1 MIATSLLLRGDAPAG
16 RNPRVGR
23 GCESGLLD
31 RANES
36 VLQVESGI
44 SKMRDQEVW
53 LDNFESY
60 IPKKA
65 AAGTPSRGEHRHVMF
80 CIREINHVLVVFDF
94 SPG

>member
-1 MIATSLLLRGDAPAG
+1 
-16 RNPRVGR
+16 
-23 GCESGLLD
+23 
-31 RANES
+31 
-36 VLQVESGI
+36 
-44 SKMRDQEVW
+44 MRDQEVW